1 MLEIYTKKHPFE
13 SMNLQQ
19 LEAAI
24 IQPIQFNEKVQ
35 GKFRELME
43 GMLQVDWRRRVGMAE
58 VLGHVWWREG
68 GEGQAVTT
76 QAAAAITASPP

>member
-1 MLEIYTKKHPFE
+1 
-13 SMNLQQ
+13 MNLQQ

-58 VLGHVWWREG
+58 VLGHAWWREAAAG
-68 GEGQAVTT
+68 NTT
-76 QAAAAITASPP
+76 QAAAAIIASP